1 MKDERYKA
9 HFLKISFLI
18 KLLLDNNVRLA
29 YEIIIGNKVKKVK
42 RENRI
47 F

>member
-18 KLLLDNNVRLA
+18 KLLLDNVRLA